1 MKHLVC
7 RILAGYRFTGCSGF
21 VGDRPGSLLDGRL
34 PRWLRTDPSG
44 RRYCMN
50 RREKVVEKVAGI
62 ATILPLLT
70 AALSASTLL
79 SPTRPGCI
87 VVASPSRSR
96 PEGFGTVSSGSIA
109 ERDVGVAV
117 GLQVDAGGQR

>member
-1 MKHLVC
+1 MELDFLLRKRLVA
-7 RILAGYRFTGCSGF
+7 RKTVARKTVLGFSGNRRDFPPEAGYRFTGCSGF

-50 RREKVVEKVAGI
+50 RREKVVEKFAGI

-70 AALSASTLL
+70 AALSA
-79 SPTRPGCI
+79 
-87 VVASPSRSR
+87 
-96 PEGFGTVSSGSIA
+96 
-109 ERDVGVAV
+109 
-117 GLQVDAGGQR
+117 